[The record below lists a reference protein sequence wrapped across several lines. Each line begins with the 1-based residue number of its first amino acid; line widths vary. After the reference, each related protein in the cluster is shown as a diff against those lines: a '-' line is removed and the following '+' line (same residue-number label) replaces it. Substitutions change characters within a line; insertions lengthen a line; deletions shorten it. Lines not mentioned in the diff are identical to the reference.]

1 MNHIVFCMK
10 YRFFWYINIGYLVEF
25 YMLFLPDNIYTVNP
39 YGGHLGPGQMNI
51 LHIYQWCNIPIIQTT
66 LLQIFLCNST
76 IYLDHFDIWNLDFC
90 EALFQL

>member
-10 YRFFWYINIGYLVEF
+10 SRFFWYINIGYLVEF
-25 YMLFLPDNIYTVNP
+25 NMLYVPDNIYTVNP
-39 YGGHLGPGQMNI
+39 YGSHLGPGQMNI

-66 LLQIFLCNST
+66 LLQIFLFNST
-76 IYLDHFDIWNLDFC
+76 ISLDHFDIWNLDSC